1 MFAGTRLRANV
12 MKRMKSQK
20 TGLYLVWKLIQR
32 LSENWQEIEG
42 KEWIQAVLSGKKFKD
57 GVIEKKR

>member
-1 MFAGTRLRANV
+1 M
-12 MKRMKSQK
+12 
-20 TGLYLVWKLIQR
+20 WKLIQR

-57 GVIEKKR
+57 GVIEKEKIEEREVKKAA

>member
-1 MFAGTRLRANV
+1 VT
-12 MKRMKSQK
+12 KRMRSQK
-20 TGLYLVWKLIQR
+20 AGLYLVWKLIQR

-57 GVIEKKR
+57 GVIEEEKMEEREVKKAA